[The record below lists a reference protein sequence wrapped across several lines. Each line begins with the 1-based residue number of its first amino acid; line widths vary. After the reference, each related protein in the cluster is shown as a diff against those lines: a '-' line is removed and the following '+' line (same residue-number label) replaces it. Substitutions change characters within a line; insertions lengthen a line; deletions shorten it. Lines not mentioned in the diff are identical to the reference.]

1 MTEGHDKNRK
11 NIRWLL
17 PGILLAL
24 AAVLLFFIL
33 KIAVKKEIPNNE
45 PATENLLETKE
56 ENITVHL
63 YQKMPDTGLYD
74 ENAEVVLPFSENDK
88 VAVSLFWASY
98 CPHCKD
104 GVMQIDALAKT
115 TNELGAEFFLINKL
129 DGVKET
135 EEQALSML
143 NEMQI
148 KEHTLFDN
156 NCAFYEAAGLNMI
169 PTVLVSDEKNRII
182 CLSEGRVPTQWQL
195 TQMITEAQKGKA
207 ACLSEKIEAKLMDE
221 NGGIRTNYQEEGSLV
236 PSGADVLSESQGVM
250 MLYAALA
257 GNEELFEEL
266 FAFVSQNRFSEG
278 LMPWVIS
285 DKTKS
290 QVNALVDDLRIVRGL
305 YIAGKDVADYTDA
318 IYTYNTDKDRLVDFY
333 DKESG
338 KKAKRFTLCYGDL
351 YSLSL
356 IKEDDKRFEAV
367 YENTLELMQN
377 GRISEKF
384 PLYYSY
390 YDYGKK
396 RYLGERLNM
405 AEALTTLFYLAE
417 VGELPVEALDW
428 LEKEMNERGCIY
440 SAYDLEGNP
449 AEDGFYE
456 STAVYALTA
465 MTALSQGREALAG
478 KAINRMEQFRITE
491 EENEFYGLFGN
502 SDGTGIYSFDQG
514 MALLAYE
521 YFERN
526 TE

>member
-1 MTEGHDKNRK
+1 MAGGHDKKKK
-11 NIRWLL
+11 NTRWLL

-24 AAVLLFFIL
+24 VAVLLFFIL
-33 KIAVKKEIPNNE
+33 RIAVKKEIPDKE
-45 PATENLLETKE
+45 PTAE
-56 ENITVHL
+56 EIKVHL

-74 ENAEVVLPFSENDK
+74 ENAEVVMPFSGNTK
-88 VAVSLFWASY
+88 AAVSLFWASY

-104 GVMQIDALAKT
+104 GVMQIDSLART
-115 TNELGAEFFLINKL
+115 TEELGAEFLLINKL
-129 DGVKET
+129 DGIKET
-135 EEQALSML
+135 EEQAFSML

-148 KEHTLFDN
+148 NEPTLLDRD
-156 NCAFYEAAGLNMI
+156 CAFYEALGLNMI
-169 PTVLVSDEKNRII
+169 PTVLVSDEKNRVI

-195 TQMITEAQKGKA
+195 TQMILEAKTGKA
-207 ACLSEKIEAKLMDE
+207 AFLSEKIEARLMGED
-221 NGGIRTNYQEEGSLV
+221 GGIRTNYQEEGSAV
-236 PSGADVLSESQGVM
+236 PSGADVLSESQGIM

-257 GNEELFEEL
+257 GNEELLEKL
-266 FAFVSQNRFSEG
+266 FTFVNQNRFPEG

-285 DKTKS
+285 DKTAS

-305 YIAGKDVADYTDA
+305 YIAGKDIADYADA
-318 IYTYNTDKDRLVDFY
+318 IYAYNTDMDCLVDFY
-333 DKESG
+333 DRESG
-338 KKAKRFTLCYGDL
+338 EKANRFTLCYGDL

-356 IKEDDKRFEAV
+356 IKENDKRFEAV
-367 YENTLELMQN
+367 YENTRELMQN
-377 GRISEKF
+377 GRISETF

-390 YDYGKK
+390 YDYDQE
-396 RYLGERLNM
+396 RYFGERLNM

-417 VGELPVEALDW
+417 AGNLPVEALDW

-491 EENEFYGLFGN
+491 EESEFYGLFGN

-521 YFERN
+521 YFERK